1 MPLIWKYLHRS
12 TADSSFPS
20 KVSWWHHLVSHDSLF
35 LGEGMSGVLFGLLQG
50 LGRRMK
56 ARFLSKKTE
65 ILIFL
70 TKILLLCDVQDLATS
85 QKGTSPSRETK
96 ATGSPTGPLLELNW
110 EGTVYE
116 ASYCERSFQTYDLQY
131 LQTWHLVSKL
141 LLKTVLNFP
150 SLFPVFSHLKLFVWF
165 GQVTDP
171 CHSKKRAISRTWT
184 DFSKHFDLTSQ
195 SQGKS
200 ENANHWPCLQQ
211 YFHAHYRP
219 SKGFSSE
226 HGLFELGDWGMG

>member
-70 TKILLLCDVQDLATS
+70 TKPRSYATS
-85 QKGTSPSRETK
+85 KTLQRAKKEP
-96 ATGSPTGPLLELNW
+96 PLPEKQRLLAHPLAHCW
-110 EGTVYE
+110 SSIGRGLCTRQ
-116 ASYCERSFQTYDLQY
+116 AICERSFQTYDLQY
-131 LQTWHLVSKL
+131 LQIWHLVSKL